1 MKFLW
6 PRWHGRDSTVDIMVP
21 LQKLLGKEDR
31 FFELLE
37 ASAAQACQSGR
48 ALKKFMTNLRPDAQL
63 DDFIVTRRSEKA
75 IAAEINHLLCTSPV
89 TALEREDI
97 EALSNSIYKIPKTTE
112 KIAERVLLAPQH
124 LAGIQFETHL
134 NRIEQASET
143 LLEMVRGLRAGA
155 PVSQIKTLNEKLQMI
170 EGEMDDAL
178 NDHIRG
184 LYNATDNPGR
194 VIFLKDIYELLEKV
208 TDRCRDAG
216 NVVSQIVLK
225 GA

>member
-1 MKFLW
+1 
-6 PRWHGRDSTVDIMVP
+6 MVP

-31 FFELLE
+31 FYELLE
-37 ASAAQACQSGR
+37 ASAAQASQSVR
-48 ALKKFMTNLRPDAQL
+48 ALRKFMVQLRPDARL
-63 DDFIVTRRSEKA
+63 DDFVASRRSDKA
-75 IAAEINHLLCTSPV
+75 ITAEINHLLCTSPV

-97 EALSNSIYKIPKTTE
+97 EALSTSIYKIPKTAE
-112 KIAERVLLAPQH
+112 KIAERALLAPQH
-124 LAGIQFETHL
+124 LSGIQLETHL
-134 NRIEQASET
+134 SGIEQAADT

-155 PVSQIKTLNEKLQMI
+155 PVARIQSLNEKLQAI
-170 EGEMDDAL
+170 EGDMDDAL
-178 NDHIRG
+178 NELVRG

-194 VIFLKDIYELLEKV
+194 VVFLKDVFELLEKV

>member
-1 MKFLW
+1 
-6 PRWHGRDSTVDIMVP
+6 MVP

-31 FFELLE
+31 FYELLE
-37 ASAAQACQSGR
+37 ASAAQACQSVR
-48 ALKKFMTNLRPDAQL
+48 ALRKFMINLRPDASL
-63 DDFIVTRRSEKA
+63 DDFVASRRSDKA
-75 IAAEINHLLCTSPV
+75 ITAEINHLLCTSPV

-124 LAGIQFETHL
+124 LAGIQLESHVAG
-134 NRIEQASET
+134 IEQAAEA

-155 PVSQIKTLNEKLQMI
+155 PVSQIKMLNEKLQTI
-170 EGEMDDAL
+170 EGNMDDAL
-178 NDHIRG
+178 NELVRG

-194 VIFLKDIYELLEKV
+194 VVFLKDIYELLEKV